1 MFPEF
6 LEKTVVHNR
15 TYAIR
20 KDGPWGILR
29 AHIPNAYQCWGF
41 SGIRGGEDSS
51 VMIGSEITVWEI
63 LKEGYY
69 RSTEKR
75 SRK

>member
-1 MFPEF
+1 MSI
-6 LEKTVVHNR
+6 TVLMLSAKMDHEVFYEL
-15 TYAIR
+15 TYQTRINVGAFR
-20 KDGPWGILR
+20 G
-29 AHIPNAYQCWGF
+29 YV
-41 SGIRGGEDSS
+41 GGEDSS
-51 VMIGSEITVWEI
+51 VMIGSEITIWEI